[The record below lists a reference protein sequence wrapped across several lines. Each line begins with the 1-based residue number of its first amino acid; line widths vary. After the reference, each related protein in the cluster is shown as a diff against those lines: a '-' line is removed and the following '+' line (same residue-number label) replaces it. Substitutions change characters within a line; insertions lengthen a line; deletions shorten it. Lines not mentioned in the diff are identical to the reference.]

1 MRTPLTYYGGKQR
14 LASQIVP
21 LMPAHRVYLEPFAG
35 GAAVLFAKPRAERE
49 VLNDLNGQIQRFW
62 RAVRD
67 QPEELARAI
76 TLTPYS
82 RAEWE
87 QYRNPLD
94 RTWRRPSATVDE
106 SIDDVEAAR
115 QLIVSIDQSFSR
127 SQHGWSPP
135 SILFD
140 RRGRWQAGVWQNLP
154 DKILAA
160 VDRLS
165 GVALECYDA
174 IELIPKYDVPDS
186 LIYCDPPYP
195 LETRLAPDRMYA
207 CDDDGTLWPRLLE
220 VLKSIETAAVIVSG
234 YAGDFL
240 DELGWRMVPLEHKRT
255 VTARRASK
263 LSAAP
268 EVVWLS
274 PQVPEVVPSLFDGH
288 SSRSMSA
295 ITEAGLR

>member
-14 LASQIVP
+14 LAGQIVP

-49 VLNDLNGQIQRFW
+49 VLNDLNGQIRRFW

-67 QPEELARAI
+67 EPEELARVIA
-76 TLTPYS
+76 LTPYS

-87 QYRNPLD
+87 ECRNPID
-94 RTWRRPSATVDE
+94 RTWRRPSFHVDE
-106 SIDDVEAAR
+106 AITDIEAAR
-115 QLIVSIDQSFSR
+115 QLLVSIDQSFSR

-154 DKILAA
+154 DKIMAV

-165 GVALECYDA
+165 GVALESYDA
-174 IELIPKYDVPDS
+174 VDLIPKYDVPHS

-195 LETRLAPDRMYA
+195 LESRLAPDRMYA
-207 CDDDGTLWPRLLE
+207 VDDDGTLWPRLLE
-220 VLKSIETAAVIVSG
+220 VLKSIENAAVIVSG
-234 YAGDFL
+234 YAGDWL
-240 DELGWRMVPLEHKRT
+240 DELGWRMVPLKHKRT
-255 VTARRASK
+255 VTARKGST
-263 LSAAP
+263 LDEAP

-274 PQVPEVVPSLFDGH
+274 PLVPERVPNLL
-288 SSRSMSA
+288 
-295 ITEAGLR
+295 EALA